1 MGSKLSRLK
10 ECGGKQV
17 QSEKGFL
24 REPHVIGS
32 AYWML
37 RPASGCAGKECGGLA
52 QAVQIKDDEWT
63 PFARMRSRICLR
75 MEARTAGNAVN
86 AS

>member
-17 QSEKGFL
+17 QSERGCL
-24 REPHVIGS
+24 PGPHVIRG

-52 QAVQIKDDEWT
+52 QAVQIKDDEWA
-63 PFARMRSRICLR
+63 PYARMKSRICLTI
-75 MEARTAGNAVN
+75 EAMTAGNAVN
-86 AS
+86 A

>member
-24 REPHVIGS
+24 AGPHVIGS
-32 AYWML
+32 AYWTL
-37 RPASGCAGKECGGLA
+37 RPGWICAGKECDGLA
-52 QAVQIKDDEWT
+52 QGVQIKDDEWA
-63 PFARMRSRICLR
+63 PYARMRSRICLR
-75 MEARTAGNAVN
+75 MEAMSGGQC
-86 AS
+86 SE